1 MKLNVFI
8 ADDDP
13 KITQTLEYII
23 RDWEYQ
29 NRQKVNLQI
38 KNDLKDVKVTS
49 LIPYD
54 LIILDIEI
62 GSANGIGFAKSLRN
76 AGSDAAIAF
85 VSNYEKYAIEGY
97 STRAISYLLKPL
109 SHDKVFPLLDDAF
122 RRIGDYNSKTVW
134 VSYGG
139 NHRFISTSSILY
151 ITIFRKSL
159 EIHLLDKVE
168 TYTVPLKSFEPQLPG
183 TSLVRC
189 HKSYIVNIEHVTG
202 LSGNNLF
209 IGPDEESIP
218 IGRVYKDIM
227 KKRLL
232 SRRR

>member
-38 KNDLKDVKVTS
+38 KNDLKDVEVTS

-62 GSANGIGFAKSLRN
+62 GSVNGIGFAKSLRN

-97 STRAISYLLKPL
+97 SIVVRIK
-109 SHDKVFPLLDDAF
+109 
-122 RRIGDYNSKTVW
+122 RRLTV
-134 VSYGG
+134 
-139 NHRFISTSSILY
+139 
-151 ITIFRKSL
+151 
-159 EIHLLDKVE
+159 
-168 TYTVPLKSFEPQLPG
+168 
-183 TSLVRC
+183 
-189 HKSYIVNIEHVTG
+189 
-202 LSGNNLF
+202 
-209 IGPDEESIP
+209 
-218 IGRVYKDIM
+218 
-227 KKRLL
+227 KKRHPL
-232 SRRR
+232 